1 LRSDVP
7 SLLPHCDLLWLA
19 SEYEGMPNVVL
30 EAMAAGISVVAT
42 NIPGT
47 RDLVVPNET
56 GYLVTV
62 GERAD
67 FARYA
72 SKLLDDPELARRLGA
87 AGRARVAESFTVQAM
102 VDRFAEL
109 YRELL
114 ANAKR

>member
-1 LRSDVP
+1 MS
-7 SLLPHCDLLWLA
+7 
-19 SEYEGMPNVVL
+19 NVVL
-30 EAMAAGISVVAT
+30 EAMAAGIPVVAT

-67 FARYA
+67 FARWA
-72 SKLLDDPELARRLGA
+72 NQLLDDPELARRLGS
-87 AGRARVAESFTVQAM
+87 AGRARAAERFSAHAM
-102 VDRFAEL
+102 IDRFAAL

-114 ANAKR
+114 DSKRGSGR